1 MVLSAAFAAELLA
14 AAGGSVERVEKLG
27 LDDVEITSVERIEPG
42 TEIGGTKAA
51 GGAVLVKA
59 RARPPSKV
67 NIAILPAGRLERH
80 LPRQRERRHGSK
92 SVIKGGGRRGKR
104 RLRLRP
110 LRLGH
115 RQVVA

>member
-1 MVLSAAFAAELLA
+1 MRKALYMVLSAAFAAELLA

-67 NIAILPAGRLERH
+67 NIAICLPDDWNGTSSATGTAAWVKICH
-80 LPRQRERRHGSK
+80 
-92 SVIKGGGRRGKR
+92 
-104 RLRLRP
+104 
-110 LRLGH
+110 
-115 RQVVA
+115 